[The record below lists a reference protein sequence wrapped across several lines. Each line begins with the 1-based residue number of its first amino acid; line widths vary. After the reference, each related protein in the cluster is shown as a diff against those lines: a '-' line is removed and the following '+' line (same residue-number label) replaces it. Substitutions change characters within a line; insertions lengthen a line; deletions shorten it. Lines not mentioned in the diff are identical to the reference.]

1 MSDATIPTCPS
12 CQDLQPCHLDIPISK
27 LLEGIAAECP
37 GCALMR
43 DVIQPFVPFAEVESV
58 RILNDCAL
66 YVYVFFKELKGRHAT
81 IEVYAKP
88 DSPSRWKHIGPARSV
103 PALANSTESI
113 GLLKRWLNDCETRH
127 PACQVGRTATLP
139 TRVIDV
145 GESAETVSLYISQ
158 AGEQGTYTALS
169 HCWGGQ
175 TPLATTQATLGDR
188 QKSIHFDKKSRTFAE
203 AVEVTRALG
212 FKYLWIDSLCI
223 IQDDVADWTAEAA
236 KMSQVYSNAALTL
249 SADGAADTS
258 QGLFGGSGA
267 RTSAHNTQ
275 AITTTDPSGSPVEVY
290 ARLRSSRPSDPNTA
304 PHSSLPTSPS
314 KLSTRAWVLQ
324 ERILSP
330 RMVHFYNEELVWSC
344 FGLERCECRLM
355 AVTSSF
361 GTFRRLLSMPA
372 PDKPTSEHNLLV
384 EWPKLVEQF
393 TSKGLTYPKD
403 RLPALSGLA
412 TLAHEKTPTSRY
424 LAGMWSA
431 DMAYSLLWASDHVAA
446 AESDT
451 PIVRMPVVPFAPS
464 WSWASVVG
472 PVVHVDRHLDQFTN
486 RRSGRDEV
494 KPLLEVVR
502 AVTTP
507 VTSNAYGPVKEG
519 VVVVRGQVLSVRYDF
534 LEGTWRPVLQGRGEI
549 GGRGLAAEVD
559 KRPKVE
565 PKVIPDV
572 LDEDPR
578 FNSAARVL
586 QLFGEFVFLRA
597 ATYIWEGS
605 MSSESTEVVAL
616 LLERRPDLSVSG
628 EETYQR
634 RGIVMHA
641 FDSRK
646 VWVGVPTQTI
656 SIV

>member
-1 MSDATIPTCPS
+1 MSDATIPSCPS
-12 CQDLQPCHLDIPISK
+12 CQELQPCHLDIPISK
-27 LLEGIAAECP
+27 LLEGIGRECP
-37 GCALMR
+37 GCALLR
-43 DVIQPFVPFAEVESV
+43 DVVQPFVLFAEVESV
-58 RILNDCAL
+58 RIVVDGAL

-127 PACQVGRTATLP
+127 PACQAGRTATLP
-139 TRVIDV
+139 TRVIHV

-158 AGEQGTYTALS
+158 PGEQGTYTALS

-275 AITTTDPSGSPVEVY
+275 VIGTTDPSGSP
-290 ARLRSSRPSDPNTA
+290 
-304 PHSSLPTSPS
+304 
-314 KLSTRAWVLQ
+314 LSTRAWVLQ

-355 AVTSSF
+355 AGTSSF
-361 GTFRRLLSMPA
+361 GTFRRLLSTPA
-372 PDKPTSEHNLLV
+372 PDKPTSENNVLV

-446 AESDT
+446 AQSDT

-472 PVVHVDRHLDQFTN
+472 PVTHVDRHLDQFTN

-519 VVVVRGQVLSVRYDF
+519 VVVVRGQML
-534 LEGTWRPVLQGRGEI
+534 
-549 GGRGLAAEVD
+549 
-559 KRPKVE
+559 
-565 PKVIPDV
+565 
-572 LDEDPR
+572 
-578 FNSAARVL
+578 
-586 QLFGEFVFLRA
+586 
-597 ATYIWEGS
+597 
-605 MSSESTEVVAL
+605 
-616 LLERRPDLSVSG
+616 
-628 EETYQR
+628 
-634 RGIVMHA
+634 
-641 FDSRK
+641 
-646 VWVGVPTQTI
+646 
-656 SIV
+656 